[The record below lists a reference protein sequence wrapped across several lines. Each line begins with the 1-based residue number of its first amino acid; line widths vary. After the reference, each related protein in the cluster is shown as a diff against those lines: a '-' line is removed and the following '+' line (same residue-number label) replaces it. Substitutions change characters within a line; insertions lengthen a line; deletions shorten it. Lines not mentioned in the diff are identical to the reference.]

1 MEEQINTYKS
11 KNKILVLQKLKI
23 NENKK
28 IQMKIE
34 NYIEDKEKEKNLKY
48 EIKNLK
54 RKIEINQ
61 KKYQKALNMEKKSQ
75 QSNMVC

>member
-1 MEEQINTYKS
+1 M
-11 KNKILVLQKLKI
+11 QKLKI

-48 EIKNLK
+48 EIKNLR

-61 KKYQKALNMEKKSQ
+61 KKYQRALLLEKKSGEN
-75 QSNMVC
+75 SRIE

>member
-1 MEEQINTYKS
+1 
-11 KNKILVLQKLKI
+11 
-23 NENKK
+23 
-28 IQMKIE
+28 MKIE

-61 KKYQKALNMEKKSQ
+61 KKYQKALKMEKKSQ
-75 QSNMVC
+75 ESNLVC

>member
-1 MEEQINTYKS
+1 LKINNYKS

-23 NENKK
+23 NENTKL
-28 IQMKIE
+28 QMKIE

-61 KKYQKALNMEKKSQ
+61 KKYKRALILKKKSNEI
-75 QSNMVC
+75 STIE